1 MRHESMMQAYR
12 LLVPY
17 VFTADK
23 DDPHVL
29 IAQDRNYEDMLHARI
44 RFKRNPENFLDV
56 WHIIQ
61 RHPAWPPSF
70 YMYDDDPGSR
80 DDYWERLGKLYAHK
94 HVIVEWRVA
103 HAPQTGGDLSDMTI
117 REVWR

>member
-29 IAQDRNYEDMLHARI
+29 IAQDRNYEDMLHAKI

-70 YMYDDDPGSR
+70 SR
-80 DDYWERLGKLYAHK
+80 KALCAQARYRGMESRTCATNRMGPFRHDH
-94 HVIVEWRVA
+94 
-103 HAPQTGGDLSDMTI
+103 S
-117 REVWR
+117 